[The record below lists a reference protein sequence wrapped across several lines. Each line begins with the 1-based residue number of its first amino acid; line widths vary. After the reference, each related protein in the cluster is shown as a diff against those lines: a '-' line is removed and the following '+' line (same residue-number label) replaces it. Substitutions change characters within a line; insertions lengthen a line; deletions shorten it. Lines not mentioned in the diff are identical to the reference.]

1 VQAKQDTVVR
11 ANNRMS
17 ALANQRAMKTKLTSL
32 ALGLALSCAVT
43 THAQKYSADELN
55 RRAMERR
62 AVEAVIWGM
71 PAVNYE
77 RMLQAASDN
86 GAKLNQVVYWSR
98 PVNWKNQTLTP
109 NPDTIYLNP
118 FYDTSKGPVVV
129 EIPPAD
135 ADHVIVGSFDVA
147 WQNALAD
154 VGPAGADKGS
164 GAKYLITPPGY
175 KEDVPEG
182 YIVLPSETYRG
193 FVILRSNFKSRSD
206 ADIKSAVE
214 HGKRV
219 KVYPLGG
226 DPESTVFVDA
236 YDKPFDATI
245 PYDASFFTLLDR
257 FVQTEPWLTRD
268 KAMIDTLKTIG
279 IEKGKPFQPDAKAKS
294 ILVKTVREAHE
305 VIALKYEKGFVPPFL
320 EGTHWS
326 VPIPPETR
334 DGLSNMF
341 ADPNEYGLD
350 GRAVMYH
357 MAYFS
362 PKHFGAGQFYL
373 INISDNAGKPLDG
386 SRTYRLTVPPN
397 APIEQYWS
405 ATAYD
410 RETHALIRGMS
421 RPSLA
426 SNDTTVQK
434 NPDGSVDIYFGPKA
448 PAGKESNWVPT
459 DPKRQFELLF
469 RLYGP
474 KKELFEKT
482 WKLPDVERVK

>member
-1 VQAKQDTVVR
+1 MKSKVTSVVK
-11 ANNRMS
+11 ALPL
-17 ALANQRAMKTKLTSL
+17 ALA
-32 ALGLALSCAVT
+32 ALSSQVL
-43 THAQKYSADELN
+43 AQQFTPEQLAE
-55 RRAMERR
+55 RALERR

-77 RMLQAASDN
+77 RMLQAATGS
-86 GAKLNQVVYWSR
+86 GAKANQVVYWSR

-118 FYDTSKGPVVV
+118 FFDTSKGPVVV

-154 VGPAGADKGS
+154 VGPAGEDKGK
-164 GAKYLITPPGY
+164 GAKYLLTPPGY
-175 KEDVPEG
+175 AEKPPEG

-193 FVILRSNFKSRSD
+193 FVILRSNFKSRSA
-206 ADIKSAVE
+206 ADIQSAVD
-214 HGKRV
+214 HGRRV
-219 KVYPLGG
+219 KIYPLGG

-245 PYDASFFTLLDR
+245 PYDASFFELLNR
-257 FVQTEPWLTRD
+257 FVQIEPWLTRD
-268 KAMIDTLKTIG
+268 KVMIDSLKTLG
-279 IEKGKPFQPDAKAKS
+279 IEKGHPFNPNEKTKR
-294 ILVKTVREAHE
+294 ILAQAAREAHE
-305 VIALKYEKGFVPPFL
+305 VIALKYEGGFVPPFFS
-320 EGTHWS
+320 GSRWGIP
-326 VPIPPETR
+326 VPPETR
-334 DGLSNMF
+334 DGLGNKF

-362 PKHFGAGQFYL
+362 PKVLGAGQFYL
-373 INISDNAGKPLDG
+373 VGIDDREGKALEG
-386 SRTYRLTVPPN
+386 NKTYRLTVPPN

-405 ATAYD
+405 VTAYD
-410 RETHALIRGMS
+410 RETHALITGVS

-434 NPDGSVDIYFGPKA
+434 NPDGSTDVYFGPAA
-448 PAGKESNWVPT
+448 PAGKDSNWVPS
-459 DPKRQFELLF
+459 DPKRRFELLF

-474 KKELFEKT
+474 KKALFEKAWT
-482 WKLPDVERVK
+482 LPDVEEVK

>member
-1 VQAKQDTVVR
+1 MKFVSHLFDTQTMNTKRISAALVLTLALTVPCLPVQAETFSPQ
-11 ANNRMS
+11 
-17 ALANQRAMKTKLTSL
+17 QLTERSM
-32 ALGLALSCAVT
+32 
-43 THAQKYSADELN
+43 H
-55 RRAMERR
+55 RR
-62 AVEAVIWGM
+62 AVEAVVWGM

-154 VGPAGADKGS
+154 VGPAGEDKGK
-164 GAKYLITPPGY
+164 GAKYLIVPPGY
-175 KEDVPEG
+175 EDTVPEG
-182 YIVLPSETYRG
+182 FIVLRSETYRG

-206 ADIKSAVE
+206 GDIKAAAE

-219 KVYPLGG
+219 KVYPLTG
-226 DPESTVFVDA
+226 DEDSTVFVDA

-245 PYDASFFTLLDR
+245 RYDISFFELLDR

-268 KAMIDTLKTIG
+268 KAMIDSLKTIG
-279 IEKGKPFQPDAKAKS
+279 IEKGKPFRPDEQTKA
-294 ILVKTVREAHE
+294 ILERAVIEARGL
-305 VIALKYEKGFVPPFL
+305 IALKYENGFIPPFY
-320 EGTHWS
+320 EGTRWS
-326 VPIPPETR
+326 LPVPAETR
-334 DGLSNMF
+334 EGLGSMFSN
-341 ADPNEYGLD
+341 PNEYGLD
-350 GRAVMYH
+350 GRAVAYH

-362 PKHFGAGQFYL
+362 PRVYGGGQFYL
-373 INISDNAGKPLDG
+373 INISDRAGQPLDG
-386 SRTYRLTVPPN
+386 NKTYRLTVPPN
-397 APIEQYWS
+397 APISQYWS

-410 RETHALIRGMS
+410 RETHALILGMS
-421 RPSLA
+421 RASLA
-426 SNDTTVQK
+426 SNDPTVQK
-434 NPDGSVDIYFGPKA
+434 NLDGSTDIYFGPSA
-448 PAGKESNWVPT
+448 PPGKESNWVPT
-459 DPKRQFELLF
+459 DPKRQFELMV

-474 KKELFEKT
+474 KKELLEKT
-482 WKLPDVERVK
+482 WALPDPQQMQ

>member
-1 VQAKQDTVVR
+1 MSMKRWICALIAGMSIGTTAHAQGATADDV
-11 ANNRMS
+11 NNRLIRS
-17 ALANQRAMKTKLTSL
+17 
-32 ALGLALSCAVT
+32 
-43 THAQKYSADELN
+43 
-55 RRAMERR
+55 R
-62 AVEAVIWGM
+62 AVEAVLWGM

-77 RMLQAASDN
+77 RMLEAATAN
-86 GAKLNQVVYWSR
+86 GARLNQVVYWSR

-118 FYDTSKGPVVV
+118 FYDTAKGPVVV

-154 VGPAGADKGS
+154 VGPAGADKGE

-175 KEDVPEG
+175 KQTPPDG

-206 ADIKSAVE
+206 ADIRSAVE

-219 KVYPLGG
+219 RVYPLGG
-226 DPESTVFVDA
+226 DPAATVFVDA

-245 PYDASFFTLLDR
+245 RYDATFFDLLDR
-257 FVQTEPWLTRD
+257 FVQTEPWLERD
-268 KAMIDTLKTIG
+268 KAMIDILRSVG
-279 IEKGKPFQPDAKAKS
+279 IEKGKPFKPDAKARS
-294 ILVKTVREAHE
+294 MLDHAAREAHQ
-305 VIALKYEKGFVPPFL
+305 VIALKYETEFVPPFFA
-320 EGTHWS
+320 GTHWS
-326 VPIPPETR
+326 VPVPKETR
-334 DGLSNMF
+334 GGLSSGF
-341 ADPNEYGLD
+341 AEPNEYGVD

-362 PKHFGAGQFYL
+362 PKVFGGGQFYL
-373 INISDNAGKPLDG
+373 IIISDRAGRALAG
-386 SRTYRLTVPPN
+386 SKAYRLTVPADVPV
-397 APIEQYWS
+397 EQYWS
-405 ATAYD
+405 VTAYD

-426 SNDTTVQK
+426 SNNAAVQR
-434 NPDGSVDIYFGPKA
+434 NSDGSVDVHFGPAA

-459 DPKRQFELLF
+459 DPKREFELLF

-474 KKELFEKT
+474 KKALFDQT
-482 WKLPDVERVK
+482 WALPDVEEVK

>member
-1 VQAKQDTVVR
+1 MNAVAISAALVTLAFSASSIAHASPPFTPEQLAER
-11 ANNRMS
+11 A
-17 ALANQRAMKTKLTSL
+17 L
-32 ALGLALSCAVT
+32 
-43 THAQKYSADELN
+43 H
-55 RRAMERR
+55 RR

-77 RMLQAASDN
+77 RMLQAAIDN

-98 PVNWKNQTLTP
+98 PVNSKNQTLTP

-118 FYDTSKGPVVV
+118 FYDTTKGPEVV

-154 VGPAGADKGS
+154 VGPAGTDQGK

-175 KEDVPEG
+175 KEKAPDG
-182 YIVLPSETYRG
+182 YVVLPSETYRG
-193 FVILRSNFKSRSD
+193 FVILRSNFKSRGD
-206 ADIKSAVE
+206 NDIKSAVE

-219 KVYPLGG
+219 RIYPLGG
-226 DPESTVFVDA
+226 NPDSTVFVDA

-245 PYDASFFTLLDR
+245 PYDASFFELLNR
-257 FVQTEPWLTRD
+257 FVQAEPWLTRD
-268 KAMIDTLKTIG
+268 KAMIDSLKTIG
-279 IEKGKPFQPDAKAKS
+279 IEKGKPFKPDEKTKR
-294 ILVKTVREAHE
+294 ILDEAVKEAHD
-305 VIALKYEKGFVPPFL
+305 VIALKYEKGFEPAFYD
-320 EGTHWS
+320 GTHWGLP
-326 VPIPPETR
+326 VPPETR
-334 DGLSNMF
+334 DGLGNMF
-341 ADPNEYGLD
+341 ADPNQYGLD

-362 PKHFGAGQFYL
+362 PRVFGGGQFYL
-373 INISDNAGKPLDG
+373 MNCTDRAGKPLDG
-386 SRTYRLTVPPN
+386 SKTYRLSVPAN
-397 APIEQYWS
+397 APIDQYWS

-410 RETHALIRGMS
+410 RETHALIPGMS

-426 SNDTTVQK
+426 SNDSAVTK
-434 NPDGSVDIYFGPKA
+434 NPDGSMDIYFGPRA

-474 KKELFEKT
+474 RKELFSKT
-482 WKLPDVERVK
+482 WKLPDIEEVK

>member
-1 VQAKQDTVVR
+1 MEIPAHYTV
-11 ANNRMS
+11 
-17 ALANQRAMKTKLTSL
+17 ALVTLLAPLTGQTL
-32 ALGLALSCAVT
+32 AENFSR
-43 THAQKYSADELN
+43 DELN
-55 RRAMERR
+55 GRNIERR

-77 RMLQAASDN
+77 RMLQAALAN
-86 GAKLNQVVYWSR
+86 GAKANQVVYWSQ

-154 VGPAGADKGS
+154 VGPAGADKGK

-175 KEDVPEG
+175 TEKAPDG
-182 YIVLPSETYRG
+182 YIVLPSETYSG

-226 DPESTVFVDA
+226 NSDSTVFVDA

-245 PYDASFFTLLDR
+245 PYDATFFELLDR

-268 KAMIDTLKTIG
+268 KAMIDSLKTIG
-279 IEKGKPFQPDAKAKS
+279 IEKGKPFKPDAQTKS
-294 ILVKTVREAHE
+294 ILDSAAREAHE
-305 VIALKYEKGFVPPFL
+305 VIALKYENGFASSFFEGARWALPVPR
-320 EGTHWS
+320 
-326 VPIPPETR
+326 ETA
-334 DGLSNMF
+334 DGMGNMF
-341 ADPNEYGLD
+341 ADPNQYSLD

-362 PKHFGAGQFYL
+362 PKVFGGGQFYL
-373 INISDNAGKPLDG
+373 LNIRDRAGKPLEG
-386 SRTYRLTVPPN
+386 NKTYRLTVPAN

-410 RETHALIRGMS
+410 RETHALIRGTS
-421 RPSLA
+421 RASLA
-426 SNDTTVQK
+426 SNDTAVQK
-434 NPDGSVDIYFGPKA
+434 NPDGSTDIYFGPAA

-482 WKLPDVERVK
+482 WKLSDVEEVN

>member
-1 VQAKQDTVVR
+1 VKRTTVFV
-11 ANNRMS
+11 A
-17 ALANQRAMKTKLTSL
+17 ALVFACRVNATD
-32 ALGLALSCAVT
+32 
-43 THAQKYSADELN
+43 YSADELN
-55 RRAMERR
+55 RRNIERR
-62 AVEAVIWGM
+62 AVEALIWGM

-77 RMLQAASDN
+77 RMLQAAIDN
-86 GAKLNQVVYWSR
+86 GAKLNQVVYWSK

-118 FYDTSKGPVVV
+118 FYDTKNGPIVV

-154 VGPAGADKGS
+154 VGPAGADKGK

-175 KEDVPEG
+175 NDKVPDG

-219 KVYPLGG
+219 KIYPLGG
-226 DPESTVFVDA
+226 NPNSTVFVDA

-245 PYDASFFTLLDR
+245 PYDASFFEYLDR
-257 FVQTEPWLTRD
+257 FVQGEPWLSRD
-268 KAMIDTLKTIG
+268 KVMIDSLKTIG
-279 IEKGKPFQPDAKAKS
+279 IEKGKLFAPDEKTKS
-294 ILVKTVREAHE
+294 ILHSAAREAHD
-305 VIALKYEKGFVPPFL
+305 VIALKYENGFVPPFF
-320 EGTHWS
+320 EGTQWGL
-326 VPIPPETR
+326 PLPKETIE
-334 DGLSNMF
+334 GLGSDF

-362 PKHFGAGQFYL
+362 PKVFGGGQFYL
-373 INISDNAGKPLDG
+373 LNISDRAGKPLEG
-386 SRTYRLTVPPN
+386 NKTYRLTVPAN

-421 RPSLA
+421 RASLA
-426 SNDTTVQK
+426 SNDAAVQK
-434 NPDGSVDIYFGPKA
+434 NSDGSTDIYFGPKA
-448 PAGKESNWVPT
+448 PVGKESNWVPT
-459 DPKRQFELLF
+459 DPKRQFELMF

-482 WKLPDVERVK
+482 WKLPDVEEMKYD

>member
-1 VQAKQDTVVR
+1 
-11 ANNRMS
+11 MS
-17 ALANQRAMKTKLTSL
+17 IFLVAAFVSL
-32 ALGLALSCAVT
+32 ALPSRSREF
-43 THAQKYSADELN
+43 SAEELN
-55 RRAMERR
+55 RRNLERR

-77 RMLQAASDN
+77 RMLQAAIDN

-118 FYDTSKGPVVV
+118 FYDTKNGPVVV

-154 VGPAGADKGS
+154 VGPAGADKGK
-164 GAKYLITPPGY
+164 GAQYLITPPGH
-175 KEDVPEG
+175 KEQPPEG

-206 ADIKSAVE
+206 ADIKSAVA

-226 DPESTVFVDA
+226 NPESTVFVDA
-236 YDKPFDATI
+236 YGKPFDATI

-279 IEKGKPFQPDAKAKS
+279 IEKGKPFKPDAKTKAIFDKAMQ
-294 ILVKTVREAHE
+294 EAHE
-305 VIALKYEKGFVPPFL
+305 VIALKYENGFIPPFF

-334 DGLSNMF
+334 DGLGNMF
-341 ADPNEYGLD
+341 ADPNQYGLD

-362 PKHFGAGQFYL
+362 PKVFGGGQFYL
-373 INISDNAGKPLDG
+373 INISDRAGKPLAG
-386 SRTYRLTVPPN
+386 KKTYRLTVPPN

-434 NPDGSVDIYFGPKA
+434 NPNGSVDIYFGPKS

-459 DPKRQFELLF
+459 DPKRPFELLF

-474 KKELFEKT
+474 KKELFEKA

>member
-1 VQAKQDTVVR
+1 MTRQRLVTFAI
-11 ANNRMS
+11 
-17 ALANQRAMKTKLTSL
+17 LAGATLFGVGRVLAQQFSTEELAQRSL
-32 ALGLALSCAVT
+32 
-43 THAQKYSADELN
+43 H
-55 RRAMERR
+55 RR

-77 RMLQAASDN
+77 RMLQAAIDN
-86 GAKLNQVVYWSR
+86 GAKLNQVVYWSK

-118 FYDTSKGPVVV
+118 FYDTTDGPIVV
-129 EIPPAD
+129 EIPPSD

-154 VGPAGADKGS
+154 VGPAGADKGQ

-175 KEDVPEG
+175 KEKAPDG
-182 YIVLPSETYRG
+182 HIVLPSETYRG

-219 KVYPLGG
+219 KVYSLGG
-226 DPESTVFVDA
+226 DPDSTVFVDA

-245 PYDASFFTLLDR
+245 PYDASFFELLDR
-257 FVQTEPWLTRD
+257 FVQKEPWLTRD
-268 KAMIDTLKTIG
+268 KVMIDILKTIG
-279 IEKGKPFQPDAKAKS
+279 IEKGKPFQPDAKTKS
-294 ILVKTVREAHE
+294 ILDSAVREAHQA
-305 VIALKYEKGFVPPFL
+305 IASKYERGFDPPFF
-320 EGTHWS
+320 EGTHWG
-326 VPIPPETR
+326 VPVPPETR
-334 DGLSNMF
+334 DGLGSMF
-341 ADPNEYGLD
+341 ADPNEYGVD

-362 PKHFGAGQFYL
+362 PKVFGGGQFYL
-373 INISDNAGKPLDG
+373 INISDRAGQPLDG
-386 SRTYRLTVPPN
+386 SNTYRLTVPPN

-410 RETHALIRGMS
+410 RQTHALIREVS

-434 NPDGSVDIYFGPKA
+434 NTDGSVDIYFGPKA
-448 PAGKESNWVPT
+448 PAGKETNWVPT
-459 DPKRQFELLF
+459 GGRPFEVLF

-474 KKELFEKT
+474 KRELFEQA
-482 WKLPDVERVK
+482 WKLPDIEEVK